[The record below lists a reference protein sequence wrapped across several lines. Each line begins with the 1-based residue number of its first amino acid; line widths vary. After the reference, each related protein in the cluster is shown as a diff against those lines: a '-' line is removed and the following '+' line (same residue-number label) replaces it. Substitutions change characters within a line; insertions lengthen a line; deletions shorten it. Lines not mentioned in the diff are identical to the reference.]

1 MNLIIREL
9 KADDSLE
16 LLSIR
21 NHPKNFQWFFSQSPI
36 DLKDHVRW
44 IETRIRMYPRF
55 SLVALLNEKVIGTCY
70 LDDPKAKVPEVSIS
84 VSPDFKGIGVGSSM
98 LNEIIV
104 RAKEAHIDSLG
115 ARIMAKNLDSIG
127 FFRSK
132 GFVELNKQSPG
143 TIELTL
149 IH

>member
-1 MNLIIREL
+1 MTLRIREL
-9 KADDSLE
+9 QKDDGLE

-21 NHPKNFQWFFSQSPI
+21 NHPTNYQWFFSQSPI
-36 DLKDHVRW
+36 DIKDHVRW
-44 IETRIRMYPRF
+44 IETRIKLYSRF

-70 LDDPKAKVPEVSIS
+70 LDDPKADVPEVSIS
-84 VSPDFKGIGVGSSM
+84 VSPDFKGIGVGSSL
-98 LNEIIV
+98 LNEIID
-104 RAKEAHIDSLG
+104 RAKEAHINSLV

-132 GFVELNKQSPG
+132 GFVELKKQSPG